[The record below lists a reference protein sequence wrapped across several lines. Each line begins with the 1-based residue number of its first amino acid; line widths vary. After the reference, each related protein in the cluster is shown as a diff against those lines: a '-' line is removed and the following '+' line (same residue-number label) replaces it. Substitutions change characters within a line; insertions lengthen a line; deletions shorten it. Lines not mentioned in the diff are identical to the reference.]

1 MIKTSNIKSEQ
12 FQRTIKQHLN
22 PMNVFKRKSSEVTKP
37 SLVAIREFNGTT
49 SRELH
54 HAIKWD
60 RLEILDDSDV
70 NWYEVI
76 NLRNN
81 QTGLIPA
88 EYCGAEGSLEVEE
101 YVKMKSRIAQN

>member
-1 MIKTSNIKSEQ
+1 M
-12 FQRTIKQHLN
+12 
-22 PMNVFKRKSSEVTKP
+22 FKRKSSEVTRP
-37 SLVAIREFNGTT
+37 SLVAIREFNGIT
-49 SRELH
+49 SKELH

-76 NLRNN
+76 NLRNS

-101 YVKMKSRIAQN
+101 YVKWVLKITEN